1 MAKRP
6 GHPRPAEAHWAKFE
20 TFMADCAAPEWV
32 FRGHGDRRWKLRP
45 KIGRSD
51 VLGVEWNPSAEV
63 GLFEE
68 FCRRARQFDP
78 GVGFSTWDWLALAQH
93 YGLPTRLLDWTQNPL
108 VAAYFAV
115 ASSASVEAEIIAV
128 RVPDR
133 DYLHLQGGPLTVRS
147 DISLEAAQT
156 EVQWERPSP
165 FDSFTWPPWTPG
177 PVAFVR
183 PLIRASRMIAQRG
196 VFSVHLYPTEE
207 WLGFGSRLKAGAIKR
222 LAVPAELKA
231 HFQARL
237 AGLGV
242 DASSIMSDLGS
253 VCEALEWRYRNPSP

>member
-1 MAKRP
+1 
-6 GHPRPAEAHWAKFE
+6 
-20 TFMADCAAPEWV
+20 MADCAAPEWV
-32 FRGHGDRRWKLRP
+32 FRGHGDRTWKLRP

-51 VLGVEWNPSAEV
+51 VLGVEWDPSAEV

-115 ASSASVEAEIIAV
+115 ATGATIDAEIVAA

-133 DYLHLQGGPLTVRS
+133 DYLHLEGGPPTVRAE
-147 DISLEAAQT
+147 ISLETA
-156 EVQWERPSP
+156 VDDDWGRWDRPSP
-165 FDSFTWPPWTPG
+165 FDGFSWPPWTPG

-196 VFSVHLYPTEE
+196 VFSVHLRPAEE
-207 WLGFGSRLKAGAIKR
+207 WRRSGGYLKNSKASPMRRFAI
-222 LAVPAELKA
+222 PADFKS
-231 HFQARL
+231 HFQRRL

-242 DASSIMSDLGS
+242 DASSIMSDLGG
-253 VCEALEWRYRNPSP
+253 VCEALEWRYRNPQS